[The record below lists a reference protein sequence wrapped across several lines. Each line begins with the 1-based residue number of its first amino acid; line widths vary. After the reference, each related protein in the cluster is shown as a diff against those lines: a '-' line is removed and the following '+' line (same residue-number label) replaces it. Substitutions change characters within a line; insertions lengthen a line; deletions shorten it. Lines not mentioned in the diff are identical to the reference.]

1 MDPIRRR
8 MFLATA
14 AVALGLPSV
23 ARADGE
29 FVFAVNEGVTYR
41 VTPHETR
48 ERYRELGDLV
58 GKVLKQPVK
67 LVPVDQYPVLQQNLA
82 AKVYDLAYVHPSHHA
97 LRAMREQGYRLI
109 AVTKGF
115 TEYKARFLVKKD
127 APLKDAKQIQGQKMV
142 MPDPDSITAWMTRAT
157 LRELGLDAAKEQ
169 LGTTR
174 YQDGI
179 PFMMENGFYDV
190 GITASG
196 AVVKE
201 WTAKGGRVLFESR
214 PVPIKLL
221 IASPKVPAADVER
234 LRELFLGLDRDK
246 DGQAAL
252 AKIGFNGFVPGDEK
266 QLAEAARWL
275 GL

>member
-8 MFLATA
+8 TFLAAA
-14 AVALGLPSV
+14 AVAFGLPAL
-23 ARADGE
+23 ARAE
-29 FVFAVNEGVTYR
+29 AELVFAVNEGVTYR

-48 ERYRELGDLV
+48 ERYRALADLV
-58 GKVLKQPVK
+58 GGAVKRPVK
-67 LVPVDQYPVLQQNLA
+67 LVPVDQYAVLQQNLG
-82 AKVYDLAYVHPSHHA
+82 AKNYHLAYVHPSHHA
-97 LRAMREQGYRLI
+97 LRAMREHGYRLV
-109 AVTKGF
+109 AATKGF
-115 TEYKARFLVKKD
+115 TDYRARFLVKRD
-127 APLKDAKQIQGQKMV
+127 APLQEAKQIRGQRMV

-157 LRELGLDAAKEQ
+157 LREIGLDPARER

-201 WTAKGGRVLFESR
+201 WTGKGGRVLFESR
-214 PVPIKLL
+214 AVPIKLL
-221 IASPKVPAADVER
+221 IAAPGLPVAEVER

-252 AKIGFNGFVPGDEK
+252 ATIGFNGFVAGDEK
-266 QLAEAARWL
+266 RLGEAAGWL